1 MIVLSLALAAGALPL
16 RAPEALLARRV
27 AEVALAQIAAPDPR
41 WEASQRDCAGLVR
54 FAYRSAYR
62 LLAPERLS
70 RPLFADD
77 AGRPSD
83 FAEGRALL
91 VRSFVPLGRGEAALR
106 ELRTGDLVAF
116 RQPGIAGE
124 NDYHLMI
131 AVVPPGAAPRS
142 ALVVYHPG
150 STGAAVRRGSLSALQ
165 REAPLEW
172 RPVESNSAFLGFY
185 RFKEW
190 MR

>member
-62 LLAPERLS
+62 LLAPER
-70 RPLFADD
+70 
-77 AGRPSD
+77 
-83 FAEGRALL
+83 L